1 MTENERP
8 RRRFANMRMV
18 KGFEGGAIYAAEEG
32 GKAYV
37 IENESGLADMLI
49 PGEDDDLIAALGPRA
64 REFDSVEER
73 DAYLRERGW
82 WPPRPMRRRPSRP
95 MRPTVAPD
103 AGDNHEA

>member
-32 GKAYV
+32 GTAYV
-37 IENESGLADMLI
+37 IESEMGLAGLLI
-49 PGEDDDLIAALGPRA
+49 PGEDDDLLASLGPRA
-64 REFDSVEER
+64 REFDSVAER

-82 WPPRPMRRRPSRP
+82 WPPRPLPRRRRPL
-95 MRPTVAPD
+95 
-103 AGDNHEA
+103 